1 MKLTAQ
7 CGCGA
12 VAVGMAVATLSQP
25 LQQRDDAS
33 PSASP
38 AILGEALGEALG
50 DAAQLDE
57 DVLDMVDHLMAWER
71 ADEASKALARL
82 GVSKLAT
89 ATTRHREAPPIGT
102 VGQRCVVYVF
112 T

>member
-1 MKLTAQ
+1 
-7 CGCGA
+7 
-12 VAVGMAVATLSQP
+12 MAVATLSQP
-25 LQQRDDAS
+25 LQQRDDAG
-33 PSASP
+33 
-38 AILGEALGEALG
+38 LGEALGEALIG
-50 DAAQLDE
+50 DATQLDE

-89 ATTRHREAPPIGT
+89 TTIRHREAPPIGT